1 MSNGSSITVEITGG
15 PSISVPWF
23 AGMNAQQALEGAFN
37 QGAGSLTYALQYY
50 GSNLGYL
57 VMMINETFDSFNSTA
72 GASATPFFYWE
83 FLINNTPASAGI
95 DSTILNAGDVVGFNF
110 EMYVPEQHEQSL
122 LRFKHEFQT
131 GASARDTDKT

>member
-23 AGMNAQQALEGAFN
+23 SGMNAQQALEGAFN
-37 QGAGSLTYALQYY
+37 QGTGSLTYALQYY

-72 GASATPFFYWE
+72 GSSATPFFYWE

-131 GASARDTDKT
+131 GASARGTDKT